1 MGYIPKTTKQ
11 KIKLFHGMSA
21 QRVLIGMFVLTVA
34 FGVCSA
40 LTTNV
45 LMQLLITAIILALYL
60 ILSGRSPSNPKK
72 IFLFGLIDYLM
83 YIVSPKKM
91 YGVNTEEY
99 KSYKESEA
107 KKNVQKG
114 RKAKKD

>member
-21 QRVLIGMFVLTVA
+21 QRVLIGLIVIFMTFSILQ
-34 FGVCSA
+34 A
-40 LTTNV
+40 LTSSL
-45 LMQLLITAIILALYL
+45 LMQLAVTVVVVALYL
-60 ILSGRSPSNPKK
+60 ILSGRSPSNPKR
-72 IFLFGLIDYLM
+72 IFILGLVDYFL

-99 KSYKESEA
+99 RTYKESEA

-114 RKAKKD
+114 RKGKKD